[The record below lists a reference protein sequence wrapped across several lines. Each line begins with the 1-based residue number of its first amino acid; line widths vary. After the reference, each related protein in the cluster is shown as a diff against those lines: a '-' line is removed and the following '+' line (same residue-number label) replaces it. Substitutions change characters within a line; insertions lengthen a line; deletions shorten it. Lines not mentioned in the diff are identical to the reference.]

1 MTPSVASS
9 ICSWSFGRL
18 PAALVVLLL
27 TLISV
32 ASASTEAR
40 SAVARADQA
49 FAKYVADLWPLA
61 QAQGVS
67 RRTFDRAFATV
78 RFDPRVVANS
88 RNQAEFSEPI
98 WRYLASAVS
107 DARIEQGRVRA
118 KSERKWLDKAKEIF
132 GVDGSIV
139 MGIWGMET
147 EFGAFQGS
155 DKVVQ
160 ALASLAYVRFRGD
173 YFRDELISALAI
185 LEEGDI
191 APREMVG
198 SWAGAMGQTQFMP
211 SSFLRYA
218 VDFDGD
224 GRRNIW
230 TDTADAIGSTA
241 NFLAKQGWIK
251 GLPWGFEVRLPLDFK
266 LTARDSS
273 SLAPFSAFARRGV
286 ARADNDAMPTQGDAE
301 LLIPSG
307 LRGPIFLVTSNFLT
321 IKAYN
326 NSTAYALGVALLG
339 DAIIGKSAFH
349 TPWPASE
356 KTLSE
361 AEVRELQSRL
371 RNLGYDVGE
380 IDGRAGE
387 ILQAA
392 IRIFQEK
399 SGLPPDGYATSAL
412 LKKVKDER

>member
-1 MTPSVASS
+1 MTPSVTSS
-9 ICSWSFGRL
+9 ICSWSFGRS
-18 PAALVVLLL
+18 PAVLVALFL
-27 TLISV
+27 TLIS
-32 ASASTEAR
+32 AASTSTGAR
-40 SAVARADQA
+40 AVVRADQA
-49 FAKYVADLWPLA
+49 FAKFVADLWPLV
-61 QAQGVS
+61 QAHGVS
-67 RRTFDRAFATV
+67 RRTFDRAFAAV

-98 WRYLASAVS
+98 WRYLASAGS

-118 KSERKWLDKAKEIF
+118 KSERKWLDKANEIF
-132 GVDGSIV
+132 GVDDSVVI
-139 MGIWGMET
+139 GIWGMET
-147 EFGAFQGS
+147 GFGAFQGS

-160 ALASLAYVRFRGD
+160 ALASLAFVRFRGD

-191 APREMVG
+191 GPREMVG

-230 TDTADAIGSTA
+230 TDAADAIGSTA

-251 GLPWGFEVRLPLDFK
+251 GLPWGFEVRLPPDFK
-266 LTARDSS
+266 LTAQDSS

-286 ARADNDAMPTQGDAE
+286 ARADNGAMPTQGDAE

-307 LRGPIFLVTSNFLT
+307 LQGPIFLVTSNFLT

-339 DAIIGKSAFH
+339 DAIIGKSALH

-356 KTLSE
+356 KTLSK

-371 RNLGYDVGE
+371 QILGYDVGE

-392 IRIFQEK
+392 IRFFQEK